1 MDNLN
6 DYKHNKTSAD
16 GENGILSEIF
26 RRLEIEHGTCVEF
39 GAADGVWN
47 SNTYFLWAENN
58 WNAILIENNQE
69 QFAKLSE
76 LANSFTDNKQNKII
90 CINAFVSPYPERS
103 GDEEGG
109 VSFDE
114 LLLMTSEKAE
124 QAYRFTVSKDFDF
137 LSIDVD
143 GNDYY
148 VWDTIKEFKPKCVCI
163 EYNQTVPPNI
173 DYIDEIKP
181 YLSGGAGIKPMV
193 ELGNNKGYQIVA
205 CTGSN
210 LIFVRNDY
218 VEKLG
223 NITTRVR
230 DLFDY
235 DNLTCVVSTQEQDV
249 VYLTKSRPANY
260 YMTLEKI
267 NASYERN
274 FSKEDYRSIPTPVQ
288 GRLYPVM
295 INYSYH
301 DVAKYRIVDGNLVT
315 RYKDI
320 MCIKDMND
328 VILDL
333 VNETLNESETE
344 N

>member
-1 MDNLN
+1 
-6 DYKHNKTSAD
+6 
-16 GENGILSEIF
+16 
-26 RRLEIEHGTCVEF
+26 
-39 GAADGVWN
+39 
-47 SNTYFLWAENN
+47 
-58 WNAILIENNQE
+58 
-69 QFAKLSE
+69 
-76 LANSFTDNKQNKII
+76 
-90 CINAFVSPYPERS
+90 
-103 GDEEGG
+103 
-109 VSFDE
+109 
-114 LLLMTSEKAE
+114 
-124 QAYRFTVSKDFDF
+124 
-137 LSIDVD
+137 
-143 GNDYY
+143 
-148 VWDTIKEFKPKCVCI
+148 
-163 EYNQTVPPNI
+163 
-173 DYIDEIKP
+173 
-181 YLSGGAGIKPMV
+181 MV